1 LFSFVRISVKSS
13 ENLEQLLVTI
23 KHIMQYT
30 TTNTRTIGSLV
41 DQDKSVKELKALRRN
56 WEDTLIREY
65 DVLTDATKTLLKL
78 KIDEVKELIKLKQ
91 S

>member
-1 LFSFVRISVKSS
+1 M
-13 ENLEQLLVTI
+13 N
-23 KHIMQYT
+23 
-30 TTNTRTIGSLV
+30 TTNSQTIGSLV

-65 DVLTDATKTLLKL
+65 DVLTEPTKILMKF

>member
-1 LFSFVRISVKSS
+1 
-13 ENLEQLLVTI
+13 
-23 KHIMQYT
+23 MQYN

-65 DVLTDATKTLLKL
+65 DVLTEPTKTLMKL
-78 KIDEVKELIKLKQ
+78 KIAEVKELIKLKQ

>member
-1 LFSFVRISVKSS
+1 M
-13 ENLEQLLVTI
+13 N
-23 KHIMQYT
+23 

-65 DVLTDATKTLLKL
+65 DVLTEPTKILMKF

>member
-1 LFSFVRISVKSS
+1 M
-13 ENLEQLLVTI
+13 N
-23 KHIMQYT
+23 

-41 DQDKSVKELKALRRN
+41 DQDKSVKKLKALKRN

-65 DVLTDATKTLLKL
+65 DVLTEPTKTLMKL

-91 S
+91 AY

>member
-1 LFSFVRISVKSS
+1 LQEIVSKEKHQLITNNSQ
-13 ENLEQLLVTI
+13 NLLL
-23 KHIMQYT
+23 IMK
-30 TTNTRTIGSLV
+30 TTNTHTIGSLV

-65 DVLTDATKTLLKL
+65 DVLTEPTKILMKF

>member
-1 LFSFVRISVKSS
+1 
-13 ENLEQLLVTI
+13 
-23 KHIMQYT
+23 MQYN

-65 DVLTDATKTLLKL
+65 DVLTESTKTLIKL
-78 KIDEVKELIKLKQ
+78 KINEVKELIKLKQ

>member
-1 LFSFVRISVKSS
+1 
-13 ENLEQLLVTI
+13 
-23 KHIMQYT
+23 MQYN

-65 DVLTDATKTLLKL
+65 DVLTEPTKTLMKL
-78 KIDEVKELIKLKQ
+78 KIGEVKELIKLKQ

>member
-1 LFSFVRISVKSS
+1 
-13 ENLEQLLVTI
+13 
-23 KHIMQYT
+23 MQYN
-30 TTNTRTIGSLV
+30 TTNTHTIGSLV

-65 DVLTDATKTLLKL
+65 DVLTEPTKILMKL

>member
-1 LFSFVRISVKSS
+1 MK
-13 ENLEQLLVTI
+13 
-23 KHIMQYT
+23 
-30 TTNTRTIGSLV
+30 TTNTHTIGSLV

-65 DVLTDATKTLLKL
+65 DVLTEPTKILMKF

>member
-1 LFSFVRISVKSS
+1 
-13 ENLEQLLVTI
+13 
-23 KHIMQYT
+23 MQYT